1 MATFPYFSFKRLLIL
16 LVSIVL
22 FIVVAISLS
31 ALWVLPHVDRYRP
44 QLEHLLSAQ
53 TGYQIKIAKITGNWS
68 GIAPQFTLDQVT
80 LSDQEHRVIV
90 KQIVLIPSWKSLIAF
105 EPVFANIK
113 VNLPHLTIYRDKKSD
128 LWINQLPI
136 RMTGQNRLANWLL
149 GQENIELRHA
159 SIKWQDDFKKTEP
172 IWFYETVATYT
183 HTPIAQLFSLTT
195 AKINKI
201 GRQISL
207 EAVWRGKDV
216 AHWKRWSGLLSASA
230 KHLQAGS
237 WVSAITKNN
246 IIQDGS
252 GSLWVTL
259 DIKQNKLKNIH
270 ATFNINTIALKLSS
284 AAMPITLKKTLG
296 HLSLFYQT
304 DQSYQGLGKLSQLSA
319 DGLFSLQNSQLR
331 IHVSPQNKIKEARL
345 TIGRATIFSLDQLKY
360 FPNIGLTPAVKNLA
374 AKGYIANTLLAWRNI
389 PTRPPTFLVEADF
402 AKFSGWLN
410 QQQAQVRN
418 ISGHIFVTQH
428 QGKLV
433 LDSQN
438 SQLILPT
445 IFTDPLHFT
454 RLSSKIRWQNHN
466 QTHIQLEKLFI
477 ANQDFRANLA
487 GQYDYLHKANLV
499 LNGTF
504 DEVKAHRITHYL
516 PKKMRLSFR
525 KWFSQALKS
534 GAVHKAEFLI
544 KGNPLYFP
552 FVNGKGGEFKA
563 EAIGQNIRFNFHPDW
578 PIMDN
583 IDGKLSFHN
592 AALQIQ
598 ASSATIANIDLKQV
612 KIAIPNVTYQP
623 TLFASGRGDA
633 TLENYL
639 RFVEKIPRQP
649 RLTQFI
655 KHLHGKGKS
664 LLDLSLQIPILKYV
678 RHKASFLAHV
688 ALKNN
693 AIYFTSLPIPPAE
706 HITGHLYINKQGIQA
721 NNIALGALGGKWQ
734 LMAQATP
741 QKTQL
746 VTITGQANS
755 QALAKKYIDF
765 LSPYI
770 KGKSPYQIVATIQNG
785 LKNITIHSSL
795 NGTALSLPN
804 PLGKKANSDWPLAL
818 TLHSNQPNG
827 WLIDYRLP
835 TQKIN
840 GALAID
846 KKGHIHQSLL
856 QLGTLKTSLLKEGFS
871 LFIDTKK
878 IIIDSWLNMMCNWVG
893 QYSKKNIQKPVAID
907 IKANQLVLLDAVLS
921 NLTFQALNNLHHGWT
936 GQLTSAELST
946 KFSVQQ
952 KSNKLYARLTKFNL
966 NDLDVFKKI
975 LTSTNK
981 NNRPTLGVTSAHIHI
996 DNFYHGARNL
1006 GQLDLSAQQEK
1017 YWQIKTIKLINP
1029 NGVLSA
1035 QLTPS
1040 NNNTNSTLTLETNNI
1055 GNLLAHLGYPHMIE
1069 GGYGALHSSLSWSN
1083 NNTLLNQHDITGFIT
1098 LNLYEG
1104 RITKVNHG
1112 ISNFFN
1118 LLSLQSMLRI
1128 TRLDF
1133 SDFASGFAFDRF
1145 KGTITLKEGTLQ
1157 SNQLMINGRA
1167 ADIVINGLVDFKR
1180 NLLNL
1185 HVRVAPHIL
1194 DSTTLATGIL
1204 ALNPWAG
1211 IATFFSQQALKNP
1224 LEKILAIEYEISG
1237 SIDHPII
1244 KRK

>member
-22 FIVVAISLS
+22 SMVMTISLS

-53 TGYQIKIAKITGNWS
+53 TGYQIKIAKIAGNWS

-80 LSDQEHRVIV
+80 LSDQEHQVIV

-113 VNLPHLTIYRDKKSD
+113 VNLPHLTIYRDKQSD

-136 RMTGQNRLANWLL
+136 HMIGQHRLANWLL
-149 GQENIELRHA
+149 GQKNIELRNA
-159 SIKWQDDFKKTEP
+159 SIKWQDDFQKTEP
-172 IWFYETVATYT
+172 IWLYETVATYT

-201 GRQISL
+201 GRQIAL

-216 AHWKRWSGLLSASA
+216 AYWKRWSGLLSASA
-230 KHLQAGS
+230 KHLRVGS

-259 DIKQNKLKNIH
+259 NIKQNKLKNIH
-270 ATFNINTIALKLSS
+270 AAFNINSIALKLSS
-284 AAMPITLKKTLG
+284 TAMPITLKKTLG
-296 HLSLFYQT
+296 HLSFFCQT
-304 DQSYQGLGKLSQLSA
+304 DQSYQVFGKFSQLSA

-331 IHVSPQNKIKEARL
+331 IHVSPQNKIKEAQLR
-345 TIGRATIFSLDQLKY
+345 IGRATIFSLNQLKY
-360 FPNIGLTPAVKNLA
+360 LPNIGLAPAVKNIA
-374 AKGYIANTLLAWRNI
+374 AKGYIANALLAWRNI
-389 PTRPPTFLVEADF
+389 STRTPTFLIEADF

-410 QQQAQVRN
+410 HQQAQVRN

-445 IFTDPLHFT
+445 IFTDPLRFT
-454 RLSSKIRWQNHN
+454 QLSSKIRWQQPN
-466 QTHIQLEKLFI
+466 QTHIQLERLFI
-477 ANQDFRANLA
+477 VNQDFRANLA
-487 GQYDYLHKANLV
+487 GQYDYPHKANLV
-499 LNGTF
+499 LSGTF
-504 DEVKAHRITHYL
+504 DQVKAQSITHYL

-534 GAVHKAEFLI
+534 GTVNKAKFLI

-583 IDGKLSFHN
+583 IDGKLSFRN
-592 AALQIQ
+592 ASLQIQ
-598 ASSATIANIDLKQV
+598 AKRARIANIELKPV

-639 RFVEKIPRQP
+639 RFVEKIPHQP

-655 KHLHGKGKS
+655 EHLHGKGKA
-664 LLDLSLQIPILKYV
+664 LLDLSLQIPIPKNV

-693 AIYFTSLPIPPAE
+693 AIYFTNLPIPPAE
-706 HITGHLYINKQGIQA
+706 DIKGDLYINKQGIQA
-721 NNIALGALGGKWQ
+721 KNIALAALGGKWQ
-734 LMAQATP
+734 LMAQANP

-746 VTITGQANS
+746 VTIRGQANN
-755 QALAKKYIDF
+755 QALAKQYIDF

-770 KGKSPYQIVATIQNG
+770 KGKSPYQIVARIQNG

-795 NGTALSLPN
+795 NGAALSLPK
-804 PLGKKANSDWPLAL
+804 PLEKKAASDWPLAL

-827 WLIDYRLP
+827 WLIDYMLP
-835 TQKIN
+835 TQKIS
-840 GALAID
+840 GGVAID
-846 KKGHIHQSLL
+846 KKGYIHQSLL
-856 QLGTLKTSLLKEGFS
+856 QLGTLKTSLLNEGFS

-878 IIIDSWLNMMCNWVG
+878 IMIDPWLNMIGHWAG
-893 QYSKKNIQKPVAID
+893 KKNIQKPVAIH
-907 IKANQLVLLDAVLS
+907 IKANQLVLLDAVL
-921 NLTFQALNNLHHGWT
+921 NNLRFKALHNGHHGWT
-936 GQLTSAELST
+936 GELTSAELST

-952 KSNKLYARLTKFNL
+952 KPNALYARLTKFNL
-966 NDLDVFKKI
+966 NNLDVFKKL
-975 LTSTNK
+975 LTSPDQK
-981 NNRPTLGVTSAHIHI
+981 YRPTLGVTSAHIHI
-996 DNFYHGARNL
+996 DNFYHGGRNL
-1006 GQLDLSAQQEK
+1006 GQLDLSAQQKK
-1017 YWQIKTIKLINP
+1017 YWQIKTIKLINL

-1040 NNNTNSTLTLETNNI
+1040 NNNTNSKLMLETNNI
-1055 GNLLAHLGYPHMIE
+1055 GKLLARLGYPHMIE
-1069 GGYGALHSSLSWSN
+1069 GGYGALRGSLSWSN
-1083 NNTLLNQHDITGFIT
+1083 NMTLLNKQDITGSVT
-1098 LNLYEG
+1098 LNLYRG
-1104 RITKVNHG
+1104 RITKVNPG

-1118 LLSLQSMLRI
+1118 LLSLQSILRFV
-1128 TRLDF
+1128 RLDF
-1133 SDFASGFAFDRF
+1133 SNFASGFAFDRF
-1145 KGTITLKEGTLQ
+1145 KGTIVLKEGTLQ
-1157 SNQLMINGRA
+1157 SNQLMISGPT
-1167 ADIVINGLVDFKR
+1167 ADIAINGLLDFKH
-1180 NLLNL
+1180 NLLDL
-1185 HVRVAPHIL
+1185 HVRIAPHIL
-1194 DSTTLATGIL
+1194 DSVALATGMI

-1211 IATFFSQQALKNP
+1211 IATLFSQQALKNP
-1224 LEKILAIEYEISG
+1224 LEKILAIEYEICG